1 MKILC
6 KETGDPMP
14 IINSVLDRIIHGY
27 APLANKKITALIS
40 KAILD

>member
-6 KETGDPMP
+6 KETGDLRLLF
-14 IINSVLDRIIHGY
+14 NSVLGCIIHGY
-27 APLANKKITALIS
+27 APLTNKKITALIS